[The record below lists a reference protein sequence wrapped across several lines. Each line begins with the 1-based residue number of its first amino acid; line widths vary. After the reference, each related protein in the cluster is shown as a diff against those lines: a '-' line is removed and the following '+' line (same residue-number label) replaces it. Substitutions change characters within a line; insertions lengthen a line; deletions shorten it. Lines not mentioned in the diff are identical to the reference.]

1 MMNAETN
8 NNREAQAMDKTASTV
23 TKRDIEKA
31 KAWVRRNMTFEK
43 TDHGWSGEDNQTG
56 EATDFYRFLYQAAEE
71 AIANRLEQMARN

>member
-1 MMNAETN
+1 
-8 NNREAQAMDKTASTV
+8 MDKTASTV